1 MVCLISI
8 VTPSQLFLNKHY
20 YIFTATTYTSPFSR
34 PRYTNCSSSDTRNVR
49 TLM

>member
-1 MVCLISI
+1 MDCLNSI
-8 VTPSQLFLNKHY
+8 TFPSPLFDNKHK

-34 PRYTNCSSSDTRNVR
+34 PRYTNCSSRDTRSVR